1 MIPRQCPQEP
11 KTSGGTGRSTERR
24 AGQLEARRGKAS
36 PEMGQEM
43 SRQQVGAIPLAEVEL
58 GSLASLLGLLASS
71 MHMLAWAIVAT

>member
-1 MIPRQCPQEP
+1 
-11 KTSGGTGRSTERR
+11 
-24 AGQLEARRGKAS
+24 
-36 PEMGQEM
+36 MGQEM